1 MQGNVD
7 GINFNLLSCRCAL
20 FVAIFCGLLYCIV
33 LSACACVGMCVC
45 AYAAHSIKRIYIYP
59 FNDIFKGFL
68 VQACGDYLECF
79 GGLTGF
85 CF

>member
-33 LSACACVGMCVC
+33 LSAFACVCMRMRLRHTQLSV
-45 AYAAHSIKRIYIYP
+45 YS